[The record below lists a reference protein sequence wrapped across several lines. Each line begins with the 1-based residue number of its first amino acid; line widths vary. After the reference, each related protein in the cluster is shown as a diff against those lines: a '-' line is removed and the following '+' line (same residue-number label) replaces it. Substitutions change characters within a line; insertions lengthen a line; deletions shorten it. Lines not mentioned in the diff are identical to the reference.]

1 MPYKERNSYLKQLYN
16 QRDNYSNS
24 TGAINPSDDS
34 SNLGVELTSFASLNT
49 PLESPINA
57 DKVTE
62 TSNERSNYQK
72 VLDTAEELQT
82 NVIGGMFNAADSI
95 WDGIVTAA
103 AKVGSWFGGS
113 TDWANNLIEYD
124 WSTKAKEA
132 VNILNP
138 SDIFSGDVF
147 SRKYWEDYGKIFS
160 TDDGASQIS
169 QERSNNSFVS
179 NTSESFQS
187 GYKSFTEGIGEL
199 LPSLALAVGTGGTSL
214 AAQAG
219 IQGGM
224 AAVKGLGSGTEQALN
239 EGADF
244 QSASNYGLIRGAI
257 SGTTTAATVG
267 IGGSILNNG
276 SQGVVSNLSSQL
288 GEKISSVF
296 TNSSTAEVI
305 AAKATE
311 ILMKAGIDSVESG
324 VDTLLDPVLKQITY
338 DSNAIQN
345 AYGNSDRIQN
355 TLANMGSAM
364 LISGLTSA
372 IMGSA
377 REVVNGVQ
385 AGSFDKYKE
394 NYYVNKK
401 VGSTY
406 QKAKKYSD
414 EYDKLVKEY
423 YKKSGLESGNLVS
436 EEEFINLSTKLNE
449 DIQKLNS
456 KYDVD
461 SILKS
466 LSNKDYSGT
475 NAEKYQTQIKNIE
488 ESIGVDLKS
497 RRIDNALPKAVAF
510 AYIQKSGWKMDTQQ
524 NETKSSKTAQTYT
537 SSDNLLRIT
546 MDDNGTTL
554 TTPDAPND
562 PIPLVKVGESD
573 TDIALKIENAT
584 QASAIM
590 NYVNDHPKND
600 LPTNVVYGEEQMELT
615 KANLESIYQ
624 EALAKQKPV
633 QVDEEFQQKLKK
645 RAEEKQKEDL
655 GAIPQESG
663 KSSQNGVY
671 ASKTDK
677 VTFEG
682 TSTNEY
688 TDKRSKVELIK
699 GYANAYTDKVINAK
713 TTHELASGII
723 SGISSVLPK
732 GTTISFDTKGI
743 ANDLFESFNLTRGT
757 SKERY
762 KAEVEKVA
770 TAILNSSL
778 EYDSGATDKSG
789 VSVKSKTSLLDVLKA
804 TDPIPNRA
812 DSEYTQTFVDLIN
825 DIMVDKAN
833 DSKIAKTEKK
843 LTEFYT
849 SKIAKM
855 QNYFRLYQA
864 TNIQATNT
872 KLKVSK
878 FLQKYENFSFTGV
891 LNDTLLNYDD
901 AATFITPILK
911 GLRQLKLVKSTN
923 NFSANSVKRLLEH
936 ISGYNKELTTKYP
949 VVSYDEGIED
959 SIKYLQEASAQWGDK
974 HRLTVFETKMVSDLV
989 DSLTHSINEA
999 LGEKG
1004 RQLRLHRE
1012 QANADVFVKSR
1023 YNKNIK
1029 NNPFTQEARNA
1040 TSFNVTLK
1048 NLFGESS
1055 DVYKFLYTDI
1065 REAYNNTLLKIAGY
1079 QNLFE
1084 NAKAEN
1090 GITDK
1095 KLKKKVE
1102 FKGLTMTL
1110 DELGDIYLTSQTDDG
1125 TEVLQD
1131 GGMWFKDSKGRSK
1144 RLVLTQE
1151 DIDSIPKLFEKE
1163 MGEFFGDVLS
1173 LYNVQLREAKN
1184 DADQKNRGVTGNVL
1198 DTTYYSLYRADTK
1211 SSQMAQSSIQNMTSL
1226 DTSNVSLN
1234 KRRKKNTA
1242 YAVIIEGVSKKY
1254 QNYISSLA
1262 RYECEYDALKNAD
1275 MFLNAYSINPEDGTR
1290 TTMRAVIDQTIPG
1303 FMPYLNYYIDQVA
1316 GINTSKDIKTP
1327 WTSKLFSNAVSAT
1340 LAGNI
1345 SVVLKQTA
1353 SLPTIL
1359 NAVKTSSFFK
1369 GIAYGFKNFKDYKSI
1384 KAQLM
1389 MDSGVLAKRWDSF
1402 EVVSAETLSSNLSR
1416 FAKLFGVPMEKMDEA
1431 VIITV
1436 GYGSALAEAQAR
1448 GYGKIGTPENYTEA
1462 VKILE
1467 EIVLGTQSNTY
1478 KLNISPNRAGKTGIT
1493 RKVLS
1498 AFTSDLQNKLN
1509 YIVEL
1514 TNGKRY
1520 SQKRIEDFKSELSR
1534 IEKESEDIQDKLD
1547 NPDKILEEAK
1557 NDAGEAQKKTEEYK
1571 EKQKSNERNTEYFK
1585 DRVKKEN
1592 EYIKNI
1598 NPRRAKLVI
1607 SLLISGVM
1615 VAGIDE
1621 LVKRIYGRKG
1631 WTENTVKDFATNAI
1645 LESTVANLPYISQI
1659 LNAVEYNSDITT
1671 FEATQI
1677 NQIVD
1682 IISSATKFKDGFD
1695 MNKLKSMLISI
1706 SKLGGSLSGIPITNL
1721 YNLAMGLYKNVSSTG
1736 YKAEAL
1742 VKGYSSSYSTNL
1754 FNEAVSSGN
1763 TKAAN
1768 GYLDFLLGVYKG
1780 GAVSTE
1786 AENEI
1791 TRLSKDGYSV
1801 LPYSVMTTYENE
1813 NGETVSLTSVQS
1825 SNFTKYYFEAS
1836 KQMEKMI
1843 KTTEYQNLND
1853 EYKAKAIKKLYSS
1866 YYSYA
1871 KIKAVKLTDSSK
1883 LGNLI
1888 VNTSNGAPMGKLSAI
1903 MTQCNALNTKAE
1915 VMAYL
1920 NKTTLTYNEKLMVCQ
1935 LLGYSLTSTNEL
1947 RVNNYIKSLAK

>member
-34 SNLGVELTSFASLNT
+34 NNLGAELTSFASLNT

-62 TSNERSNYQK
+62 TSNERNNYQK

-82 NVIGGMFNAADSI
+82 NVIGGVFNAADSI

-113 TDWANNLIEYD
+113 TDWANDLIEYD
-124 WSTKAKEA
+124 WSKKAKEA

-147 SRKYWEDYGKIFS
+147 SNKYWEDYGKIFS

-179 NTSESFQS
+179 NTSDSFQS
-187 GYKSFTEGIGEL
+187 GYKSFTEGVGEL

-214 AAQAG
+214 TTQAG
-219 IQGGM
+219 IQGGV
-224 AAVKGLGSGTEQALN
+224 ASVKGLGSGTEKALN

-257 SGTTTAATVG
+257 SGATTAATVG

-276 SQGVVSNLSSQL
+276 GQTVVSKLSSQL

-296 TNSSTAEVI
+296 TNSSTAEVLI
-305 AAKATE
+305 AKASE

-364 LISGLTSA
+364 LISGLTST
-372 IMGSA
+372 IMGLA

-401 VGSTY
+401 VGSNY

-436 EEEFINLSTKLNE
+436 EEEFISMSNKLNE

-466 LSNKDYSGT
+466 ISNKDYSGT
-475 NAEKYQTQIKNIE
+475 NAEKYQTQIKNTE
-488 ESIGVDLKS
+488 QSISDTLRS

-510 AYIQKSGWKMDTQQ
+510 AYIQKSGWKMDAQE
-524 NETKSSKTAQTYT
+524 NEPKSAKTAQTYT
-537 SSDNLLRIT
+537 SPDNLLQIT
-546 MDDNGTTL
+546 TDDNGTIL
-554 TTPDAPND
+554 TTPDTPND
-562 PIPLVKVGESD
+562 PISLVKVGEND
-573 TDIALKIENAT
+573 TDIALKLENAN
-584 QASAIM
+584 QVNAIM
-590 NYVNDHPKND
+590 NYVNDHPEND
-600 LPTNVVYGEEQMELT
+600 LPTNIVYGEEQMELT
-615 KANLESIYQ
+615 KANLEAIYQ
-624 EALAKQKPV
+624 EALSKQKPT
-633 QVDEEFQQKLKK
+633 QIDEEFQQKLKK

-655 GAIPQESG
+655 GIIPQGNE
-663 KSSQNGVY
+663 KSNQNGVY

-682 TSTNEY
+682 TSKNEY
-688 TDKRSKVELIK
+688 TDKKSKVELIK

-743 ANDLFESFNLTRGT
+743 ANDLFETFNLTRGAN
-757 SKERY
+757 KEKY
-762 KAEVEKVA
+762 KNEVEKVA

-778 EYDSGATDKSG
+778 EYDSGVTDKSG
-789 VSVKSKTSLLDVLKA
+789 VSVKSRTSLLDVLKA
-804 TDPIPNRA
+804 TDPTPNRA

-825 DIMVDKAN
+825 DIMVDKSKDTKIKKMQDFYTN
-833 DSKIAKTEKK
+833 KIAK
-843 LTEFYT
+843 L
-849 SKIAKM
+849 

-901 AATFITPILK
+901 AAAFITPILK

-923 NFSANSVKRLLEH
+923 NFSANSVKKLLEH
-936 ISGYNKELTTKYP
+936 IGGYNKELTTKYP

-959 SIKYLQEASAQWGDK
+959 SIKYLQEASEQWEDK

-989 DSLTHSINEA
+989 DSLTHSINDA
-999 LGEKG
+999 LSEKG

-1065 REAYNNTLLKIAGY
+1065 REAYNNTLLKGAGY

-1095 KLKKKVE
+1095 MLEKKVE

-1110 DELGDIYLTSQTDDG
+1110 DELGDIYLTSQTDDSA
-1125 TEVLQD
+1125 EVLLD
-1131 GGMWFKDSKGRSK
+1131 GGMWIKDSKGRSK

-1163 MGEFFGDVLS
+1163 MGDFFGDVLS
-1173 LYNVQLREAKN
+1173 LYNIQLREAKN
-1184 DADQKNRGVTGNVL
+1184 AADEKHRGVTGNVL
-1198 DTTYYSLYRADTK
+1198 DTTYYPLYRADTK
-1211 SSQMAQSSIQNMTSL
+1211 SNQMAQSSIQNMTSL

-1262 RYECEYDALKNAD
+1262 RYECEYEALKNAD
-1275 MFLNAYSINPEDGTR
+1275 MFLNTYSINPEDGTR
-1290 TTMRAVIDQTIPG
+1290 TTMRAVLDQTIPG

-1316 GINTSKDIKTP
+1316 GVNTSKDIKTP
-1327 WTSKLFSNAVSAT
+1327 WTSQLFSNAVNAT

-1359 NAVKTSSFFK
+1359 NAVKTSSWFK
-1369 GIAYGFKNFKDYKSI
+1369 GMAYGFKNLKDYKSI
-1384 KAQLM
+1384 KTQLM
-1389 MDSGVLAKRWDSF
+1389 MDSGVLAKRWGSF
-1402 EVVSAETLSSNLSR
+1402 EVISAKTLSNNLSK
-1416 FAKLFGVPMEKMDEA
+1416 FAEWFGIPMEKMDEA

-1436 GYGSALAEAQAR
+1436 GYGSALAEAQVR

-1467 EIVLGTQSNTY
+1467 EIVLSTQSNND
-1478 KLNISPNRAGKTGIT
+1478 KLQKSPNSAGKTGTT
-1493 RKVLS
+1493 RKILS
-1498 AFTSDLQNKLN
+1498 IFTSDLQNKFN

-1514 TNGKRY
+1514 TNGKKY
-1520 SQKRIEDFKSELSR
+1520 SQKRVEDFESELSR
-1534 IEKESEDIQDKLD
+1534 IEKENEDIQDKLD

-1571 EKQKSNERNTEYFK
+1571 EKQKSNERNSKYFK
-1585 DRVKKEN
+1585 DRVNKEKD
-1592 EYIKNI
+1592 YIKNI
-1598 NPRRAKLVI
+1598 NPRRAKLAV
-1607 SLLISGVM
+1607 SLILSGIM

-1631 WTENTVKDFATNAI
+1631 WNENTLDDFAKNVAI
-1645 LESTVANLPYISQI
+1645 ESTIANLPYISQI
-1659 LNAVEYNSDITT
+1659 LNAVEYNSDIST

-1682 IISSATKFKDGFD
+1682 IISSATNFKDGFD

-1721 YNLAMGLYKNVSSTG
+1721 YNLGMGLYKNVSSTG
-1736 YKAEAL
+1736 YKTEAL

-1843 KTTEYQNLND
+1843 KTTEYQKLND

-1871 KIKAVKLTDSSK
+1871 KIKAVNLTDSSK

-1888 VNTSNGAPMGKLSAI
+1888 VNTSNGASMGKLSAI
-1903 MTQCNALNTKAE
+1903 MTQCNALNTKDE
-1915 VMAYL
+1915 IMAYL

>member
-24 TGAINPSDDS
+24 TGSINPSDDS

-62 TSNERSNYQK
+62 TSNERNNYQK
-72 VLDTAEELQT
+72 VLDTTEELQT
-82 NVIGGMFNAADSI
+82 NIIGGIFNAADSI
-95 WDGIVTAA
+95 WDGIITAA

-113 TDWANNLIEYD
+113 TDWASDLIEYD

-138 SDIFSGDVF
+138 SDIFSGDAF
-147 SRKYWEDYGKIFS
+147 SSKYWEDYGKIFT
-160 TDDGASQIS
+160 TDDGANQIS
-169 QERSNNSFVS
+169 QERSNNSFIS
-179 NTSESFQS
+179 NTSDAFQS
-187 GYKSFTEGIGEL
+187 GYKSFTEGVGEL
-199 LPSLALAVGTGGTSL
+199 LPSIALAVATGGTSL
-214 AAQAG
+214 AGQAA
-219 IQGGM
+219 IQGGT
-224 AAVKGLGSGTEQALN
+224 AAIKGLGSGTEKALN

-257 SGTTTAATVG
+257 SGATTAATVG

-276 SQGVVSNLSSQL
+276 GQGAVSKLSSQL

-305 AAKATE
+305 AAKASE
-311 ILMKAGIDSVESG
+311 ILIKAGIDSVEAG
-324 VDTLLDPVLKQITY
+324 ADTLLDPVLKQITY

-345 AYGNSDRIQN
+345 AYGNSDRIQS
-355 TLANMGSAM
+355 TLANMGSSM
-364 LISGLTSA
+364 LIAGLTSS
-372 IMGSA
+372 IMGSV
-377 REVVNGVQ
+377 REVANGVQ

-394 NYYVNKK
+394 NYYVNKE

-436 EEEFINLSTKLNE
+436 EEEFINLSNRLNE

-461 SILKS
+461 NILKS
-466 LSNKDYSGT
+466 LNKDYSGT
-475 NAEKYQTQIKNIE
+475 NAEKYQTQINNAE
-488 ESIGVDLKS
+488 QSISDTLRP
-497 RRIDNALPKAVAF
+497 RRIENALPKAVAL

-524 NETKSSKTAQTYT
+524 NEANSSKTAQNYT
-537 SSDNLLRIT
+537 SSDNFLRIT
-546 MDDNGTTL
+546 TDDNGTTL
-554 TTPDAPND
+554 TTPDTPND
-562 PIPLVKVGESD
+562 PISLVKVGDAD
-573 TDIALKIENAT
+573 TDIALKIENAN
-584 QASAIM
+584 QANAIK
-590 NYVNDHPKND
+590 NYVNDHPEND
-600 LPTNVVYGEEQMELT
+600 LPTNIVYGEEQMELT
-615 KANLESIYQ
+615 KANLEAIYQ

-633 QVDEEFQQKLKK
+633 QVDEETSKALKE
-645 RAEEKQKEDL
+645 RALEKQKEDL
-655 GAIPQESG
+655 GAIPQENG
-663 KSSQNGVY
+663 KSSQNGIY

-677 VTFEG
+677 MTFEG
-682 TSTNEY
+682 SSENKY
-688 TDKRSKVELIK
+688 RDKKSETELIK
-699 GYANAYTDKVINAK
+699 GYANAYSDKVINAK

-723 SGISSVLPK
+723 GGISSVLPK
-732 GTTISFDTKGI
+732 GTTISFDTKGV
-743 ANDLFESFNLTRGT
+743 ANELFESFNLTRG
-757 SKERY
+757 KNKDKY
-762 KAEVEKVA
+762 NIEVEKVA
-770 TAILNSSL
+770 NAILHSSL

-789 VSVKSKTSLLDVLKA
+789 VTVKSKTTLLDVLKS
-804 TDPIPNRA
+804 TDPIPNRE
-812 DSEYTQTFVDLIN
+812 DSEYTQSFVNLIN
-825 DIMVDKAN
+825 DIMVDKSK
-833 DSKIAKTEKK
+833 DSRIKKVQDFYLNKIVK
-843 LTEFYT
+843 LK
-849 SKIAKM
+849 SD
-855 QNYFRLYQA
+855 FRLYQA

-901 AATFITPILK
+901 AAAFITPILK

-923 NFSANSVKRLLEH
+923 NFSASSVKRFLEH
-936 ISGYNKELTTKYP
+936 INGYSKDLTEKYP
-949 VVSYDEGIED
+949 VVAYDEGIED
-959 SIKYLQEASAQWGDK
+959 NIKYLQEASESWGTQ
-974 HRLTVFETKMVSDLV
+974 HRLTAYETKIVSDTV

-1029 NNPFTQEARNA
+1029 NSPFTQEARNA
-1040 TSFNVTLK
+1040 TSFKVTLK

-1055 DVYKFLYTDI
+1055 DIYKFLYSDV
-1065 REAYNNTLLKIAGY
+1065 RKAYNNTLLKISGY

-1084 NAKAEN
+1084 NAKVEN

-1095 KLKKKVE
+1095 MLSKKVD
-1102 FKGLTMTL
+1102 FKGLSMTY
-1110 DELGDIYLTSQTDDG
+1110 DELGDIYLTSQADSG
-1125 TEVLQD
+1125 SEILLD
-1131 GGMWFKDSKGRSK
+1131 GGFWFKDSKGRSK
-1144 RLVLTQE
+1144 RLVLTQK
-1151 DIDSIPKLFEKE
+1151 DIDSIPELLGKDMTSYLES
-1163 MGEFFGDVLS
+1163 VS
-1173 LYNVQLREAKN
+1173 TIYNNHLREAKN
-1184 DADQKNRGVTGNVL
+1184 AADEKNRGVSGNII
-1198 DTTYYSLYRADTK
+1198 DERYYPLNRADTK

-1242 YAVIIEGVSKKY
+1242 YAVVIDGVSKKY

-1290 TTMRAVIDQTIPG
+1290 TTMRAVLDQTIPG
-1303 FMPYLNYYIDQVA
+1303 FMPYLNNYIDQVA

-1353 SLPTIL
+1353 SLPTML
-1359 NAVKTSSFFK
+1359 NVVKTSSLFK
-1369 GIAYGFKNFKDYKSI
+1369 GIAYGVKNVKKYNQI

-1402 EVVSAETLSSNLSR
+1402 EVISAETLTSNLSK
-1416 FAKLFGVPMEKMDEA
+1416 FAKVFGVPMEKMDEA
-1431 VIITV
+1431 VIV
-1436 GYGSALAEAQAR
+1436 MFGYGSALAEAQAR
-1448 GYGKIGTPENYTEA
+1448 GYGEIGTPENYTEA
-1462 VKILE
+1462 VNILE
-1467 EIVLGTQSNTY
+1467 EIVLSTQSNNH
-1478 KLNISPNRAGKTGIT
+1478 KLEMSPNRLGKTGVT
-1493 RKVLS
+1493 RKVMS
-1498 AFTSDLQNKLN
+1498 VFTSDLQNKLN

-1514 TNGKRY
+1514 TNGKKY
-1520 SQKRIEDFKSELSR
+1520 SQKRIEDFENEISR
-1534 IEKESEDIQDKLD
+1534 IEKENKEIQDKLD
-1547 NPDKILEEAK
+1547 NFDKVLEEAN
-1557 NDAGEAQKKTEEYK
+1557 NDAGEAQKKADEYK
-1571 EKQKSNERNTEYFK
+1571 TKQETNERNSKYFK
-1585 DRVKKEN
+1585 DRVKKEKD
-1592 EYIKNI
+1592 YIKNI
-1598 NPRRAKLVI
+1598 NPRRAKLVL
-1607 SLLISGVM
+1607 SLIISGVM

-1631 WTENTVKDFATNAI
+1631 WNENTLKDFANNAI
-1645 LESTVANLPYISQI
+1645 IESTIANLPYISQI
-1659 LNAVEYNSDITT
+1659 LNAVEYDSDIST

-1682 IISSATKFKDGFD
+1682 IVSSATEFKDGFD
-1695 MNKLKSMLISI
+1695 INKLKSMLISI

-1721 YNLAMGLYKNVSSTG
+1721 YNLGMGLYKNTSSMG
-1736 YKAEAL
+1736 YKSEAL
-1742 VKGYSSSYSTNL
+1742 VKGYSASYSTNL

-1768 GYLDFLLGVYKG
+1768 GYLDYLLGVYKG
-1780 GAVSTE
+1780 GSVSTE
-1786 AENEI
+1786 TENEI
-1791 TRLSKDGYSV
+1791 TRLTSEGYSV
-1801 LPYSVMTTYENE
+1801 LPYSVMTTYEND

-1871 KIKAVKLTDSSK
+1871 KIKAVNLNDTSK

-1903 MTQCNALNTKAE
+1903 MTQCNALSTKAE

-1920 NKTTLTYNEKLMVCQ
+1920 NKTSLTYNEKLIVCQ
-1935 LLGYSLTSTNEL
+1935 LLGYSLTSVNEIK
-1947 RVNNYIKSLAK
+1947 VNNYIKSLAK